1 MGKAEL
7 IFVANPSAGHLT
19 STMEFAKALI
29 QHDHELFINVL
40 VIKLPFTR
48 YVDVYL
54 KSLTNSQPNIRLIHI
69 PQPEEANLP
78 SFELI
83 KKSIESYMIAF
94 FDAHK
99 PLVRDTVRD
108 IILSRDSSGPIV
120 GLVVDLFCPS
130 MLDIGDEFGIPSFIY
145 SISCTAFLN
154 LMLHLSSRHEMS
166 IPELSLSNP
175 EMSIPGFVNPVP
187 SRVFPQGVFNK
198 YGGYDAFMQIGKGF
212 KNCKG
217 VVYNSFYEL
226 EPYGI
231 ESCKK
236 ENIKV
241 YPIGPILN
249 TNAHPNPE
257 TDRGEWDMIMK
268 WLDDQA
274 ESSVVYLC
282 FGSAGTFGV
291 DQVKEIA
298 QGLEHSGHKFLW
310 SMRANSNLKEMLPEG
325 FMKRIHGRGM
335 VSIGWS
341 PQAEILGHKAIGGF
355 VCHNGWNSMVES
367 IWFGVPIAALP
378 LYAEQQLIAFTF
390 VKELGLAVDLKFDY
404 RGKGEIGRGEVEKG
418 VRSLMDSEN
427 EVRKKL
433 KNMSRI
439 ARSVGMEGGSSFNS
453 LREFIREVR
462 KLTNVYS

>member
-1 MGKAEL
+1 MGKTEL

-19 STMEFAKALI
+19 STMKFAEALI

-54 KSLTNSQPNIRLIHI
+54 KSLTDSQPNIRLIHI
-69 PQPEEANLP
+69 RQPAEENLP
-78 SFELI
+78 SSELI
-83 KKSIESYMIAF
+83 NKSIESYMISF

-108 IILSRDSSGPIV
+108 IIMSRDSSGPVV

-145 SISCTAFLN
+145 SISCTTFLN
-154 LMLHLSSRHEMS
+154 LMLYLSSRHEMS
-166 IPELSLSNP
+166 IPDLSLSDL
-175 EMSIPGFVNPVP
+175 EMSIPGFVNLVP
-187 SRVFPQGVFNK
+187 PRVFPQGVFNMD
-198 YGGYDAFMQIGKGF
+198 GGYDAFMQIGKGF

-236 ENIKV
+236 GNIKV
-241 YPIGPILN
+241 YPVGPMLN
-249 TNAHPNPE
+249 MNAHPNPE
-257 TDRGEWDMIMK
+257 TDRGKWDMIMK

-282 FGSAGTFGV
+282 FGSAGTFDV

-298 QGLEHSGHKFLW
+298 LGLEHSGHKFLW
-310 SMRANSNLKEMLPEG
+310 SMRAHNNLKEMLPEG
-325 FMKRIHGRGM
+325 FTKRIQGRGM

-355 VCHNGWNSMVES
+355 VCHCGWNSVVES
-367 IWFGVPIAALP
+367 MWFGIPIATLP
-378 LYAEQQLIAFTF
+378 LYADHQLIAFTF
-390 VKELGLAVDLKFDY
+390 VKELGLAVDIKFDY
-404 RGKGEIGRGEVEKG
+404 SGKGEIGRGEVEKG
-418 VRSLMDSEN
+418 VRSLMNSEY
-427 EVRKKL
+427 EVKK
-433 KNMSRI
+433 KVKDMSRI
-439 ARSVGMEGGSSFNS
+439 ARSVGIEGGSSFNS
-453 LREFIREVR
+453 LEEFIRDI
-462 KLTNVYS
+462 KKSYP